1 MTGPAVTNGS
11 RTAAIGEWDS
21 GFQLLVKQ
29 TVLKPKNR
37 EATAAELALL
47 AEQAVRTG
55 LDPMSRQ
62 IYGIFRKNK
71 RTGQEVMTIQVGI
84 DGLRVIAERTGHYL
98 GQSGPFWWDGEGWTD
113 VWLEAGPPEA
123 AKVIVRK
130 AIAGQVAET
139 PAVAHRAEYMPT
151 YNGEPQGLWADKPA
165 LMLAKCFDDRTEVLT
180 TNGFERFAEA
190 TGQVLQV
197 TERGVEPCDAVPFW
211 QPYRGPMVVLDSD
224 DLNFAVTPNHDM
236 VTTVGK
242 IEAGA
247 MFEQARA
254 RAQHR
259 IPRSVSGTRVESP
272 ISDPLLMLAA
282 AYVAD
287 GFDRSTGFRI
297 GVSRKAKI
305 ERLQGLGLH
314 SAERRVEPG
323 PSTSKV
329 SGRTI
334 TPTMTR
340 VEFDY
345 DETLVSGL
353 VGRGKVVNVGALLSL
368 SRRQVRVFV
377 DTLIAFDGHRQA
389 KSGVRRMYTSRLD
402 HLAAFEVA
410 AIAAGYAVS
419 PRRSRTSDISDQA
432 NYYVTVSDRDEIA
445 VVRWGRSYKGKGGN
459 ARGRTGLV
467 QRDNEGDGVWCVT
480 VPSGEI
486 IVRRD
491 GFSMRC
497 GNCAEALALRKAFPA
512 DMSGLYTDDEMG
524 RADQPAQA
532 ALVAPVGAHAVELV
546 EAIPLVSDIE
556 RAEILGLLK
565 ALHTAGVPGLMQLL
579 IDNGAT
585 DSSSFTGAAGSLPAS
600 SAAKVIA
607 GLRTMP
613 VPSDNGDVDGD
624 DRWPPGEEPSLYE
637 LDAEAR
643 S

>member
-1 MTGPAVTNGS
+1 MTGLAVTNSGP
-11 RTAAIGEWDS
+11 RPAAIVEWDND
-21 GFQLLVKQ
+21 FRRLVKS
-29 TVLKPKNR
+29 TVLKPKGR
-37 EATAAELALL
+37 DATDMELALF

-165 LMLAKCFDDRTEVLT
+165 LMLAK
-180 TNGFERFAEA
+180 
-190 TGQVLQV
+190 
-197 TERGVEPCDAVPFW
+197 
-211 QPYRGPMVVLDSD
+211 
-224 DLNFAVTPNHDM
+224 
-236 VTTVGK
+236 
-242 IEAGA
+242 
-247 MFEQARA
+247 
-254 RAQHR
+254 
-259 IPRSVSGTRVESP
+259 
-272 ISDPLLMLAA
+272 
-282 AYVAD
+282 
-287 GFDRSTGFRI
+287 
-297 GVSRKAKI
+297 
-305 ERLQGLGLH
+305 
-314 SAERRVEPG
+314 
-323 PSTSKV
+323 
-329 SGRTI
+329 
-334 TPTMTR
+334 
-340 VEFDY
+340 
-345 DETLVSGL
+345 
-353 VGRGKVVNVGALLSL
+353 
-368 SRRQVRVFV
+368 
-377 DTLIAFDGHRQA
+377 
-389 KSGVRRMYTSRLD
+389 
-402 HLAAFEVA
+402 
-410 AIAAGYAVS
+410 
-419 PRRSRTSDISDQA
+419 
-432 NYYVTVSDRDEIA
+432 
-445 VVRWGRSYKGKGGN
+445 
-459 ARGRTGLV
+459 
-467 QRDNEGDGVWCVT
+467 
-480 VPSGEI
+480 
-486 IVRRD
+486 
-491 GFSMRC
+491 
-497 GNCAEALALRKAFPA
+497 CAEALALRKAFPA

>member
-1 MTGPAVTNGS
+1 MSESNSLAVTNGNGGGP
-11 RTAAIGEWDS
+11 RTSAIIEWDE
-21 GFQLLVKQ
+21 GFQNLVKK
-29 TVLKPKNR
+29 TVLKPSKR
-37 EATAAELALL
+37 EAYPQELALL

-62 IYGIFRKNK
+62 IYGIYRWDK
-71 RTGQEVMTIQVGI
+71 RAADETMTIQVGI
-84 DGLRVIAERTGHYL
+84 DGLRTIAERTGKYL
-98 GQSGPFWWDGEGWTD
+98 GQSGPFWWDGQDWTD
-113 VWLEAGPPEA
+113 VWLSATPPEA

-130 AIAGQVAET
+130 AVAGQVSET
-139 PAVAHRAEYMPT
+139 PAVAHRSEYMPLDRSG
-151 YNGEPQGLWADKPA
+151 NPSGLWQDKPA

-419 PRRSRTSDISDQA
+419 PRRSRTSDISDRA

-512 DMSGLYTDDEMG
+512 DMAGLYTDDEMA
-524 RADQPAQA
+524 RADGPTPVASHGVEPITVPAGVDPHTGEIADAQ
-532 ALVAPVGAHAVELV
+532 AVELIGDEQAATVLEAVNTLAAAGVKCGIGLQAHGAMVDTESIENTIRSVPADRAGELIAWLTQKLDGLPV
-546 EAIPLVSDIE
+546 EAEVV
-556 RAEILGLLK
+556 A
-565 ALHTAGVPGLMQLL
+565 
-579 IDNGAT
+579 
-585 DSSSFTGAAGSLPAS
+585 
-600 SAAKVIA
+600 
-607 GLRTMP
+607 
-613 VPSDNGDVDGD
+613 
-624 DRWPPGEEPSLYE
+624 
-637 LDAEAR
+637 
-643 S
+643 